1 MTKKV
6 EQGKEETPQSIG
18 TNMNRITVS
27 QDVIERKKGKGQRW
41 KEKRREHQKVEKSRK
56 QKRQIH

>member
-1 MTKKV
+1 
-6 EQGKEETPQSIG
+6 
-18 TNMNRITVS
+18 MNRITVS